1 MDLHVTF
8 TGGSSPFP
16 RSRLAL
22 TSSQTIYLVVK
33 NRSLTNMSVTI
44 GEVDQEFK
52 DSDGF
57 LYISYASQEMFGAS

>member
-1 MDLHVTF
+1 
-8 TGGSSPFP
+8 
-16 RSRLAL
+16 
-22 TSSQTIYLVVK
+22 
-33 NRSLTNMSVTI
+33 MSATI